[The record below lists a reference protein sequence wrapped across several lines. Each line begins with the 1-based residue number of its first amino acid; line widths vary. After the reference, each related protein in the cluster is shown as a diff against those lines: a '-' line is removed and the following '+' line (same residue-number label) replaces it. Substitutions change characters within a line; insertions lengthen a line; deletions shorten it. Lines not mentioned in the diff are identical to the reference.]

1 MLETVQN
8 LKGETLLK
16 VVGYGFQDF
25 IKDLEQAFEQ
35 GYRLDFESNENYP
48 QQIGSYYQAL
58 MPKKVGYV
66 KEKQSTGVSPFKEL
80 EVQEDE
86 ETSQQ
91 PVQTG
96 TRGRKKA
103 V

>member
-48 QQIGSYYQAL
+48 QQIGSYYAAQL
-58 MPKKVGYV
+58 VP
-66 KEKQSTGVSPFKEL
+66 KQSTLGQVLRGQP
-80 EVQEDE
+80 EVYQEQ
-86 ETSQQ
+86 ETSQEDGKTQ
-91 PVQTG
+91 

>member
-1 MLETVQN
+1 MLEKVQN
-8 LKGETLLK
+8 LNGETLLK
-16 VVGYGFQDF
+16 VVAYGFQDF
-25 IKDLEQAFEQ
+25 IKDLEEAFEQ

-48 QQIGSYYQAL
+48 QQIGNYYSAL
-58 MPKKVGYV
+58 LPLKGSEKKVV
-66 KEKQSTGVSPFKEL
+66 QAQP
-80 EVQEDE
+80 EVYQEQ
-86 ETSQQ
+86 ETSQE